1 MTFPRSNPSIEGNDA
16 AQFASESR
24 GGRLNSDSGQGFFET
39 SHSTTTLQTPR
50 VAANVDSRIPVAE
63 HDQQEDFEQ
72 YFKDTPLWT
81 SASPQD
87 RLSYNDS
94 PDARRA
100 SDSSERTLYE
110 ETAEE
115 MHRSLQKVSLSSYQ
129 HPNEIPSPPNAYFS
143 GPPRSYVKRRSG
155 HKSSLDES
163 DDFLDGNDAPLDDV
177 DHEASPH
184 RGVVS
189 NLLELSRVSHSDRKW
204 GDYGSYLFRSGS
216 LSEPEPDL
224 RPRLSRLY
232 SLGGYDADDPRI
244 TGATH
249 VLPGDLADQIGLRAM
264 SYI

>member
-163 DDFLDGNDAPLDDV
+163 DAPLDDV
-177 DHEASPH
+177 DREASPH
-184 RGVVS
+184 RVWYRIFSSSLASRTRTANGVIMDRIFFARA
-189 NLLELSRVSHSDRKW
+189 LLASLNRIYARVFRACTHSAVMMRMTR
-204 GDYGSYLFRSGS
+204 GS
-216 LSEPEPDL
+216 P
-224 RPRLSRLY
+224 
-232 SLGGYDADDPRI
+232 
-244 TGATH
+244 
-249 VLPGDLADQIGLRAM
+249 VQRA
-264 SYI
+264 SY